1 MDDAYTLVNE
11 GSQDD
16 GVFCEVCDMWV
27 RCLGLEWHLR
37 GYKHID
43 RMNRLIFRSKVR
55 HDILNT
61 LTQNTDLIET
71 AIKNIDS
78 YDFKALITRVDK
90 CAKGAEG

>member
-1 MDDAYTLVNE
+1 MDDGWTLVNE

-16 GVFCEVCDMWV
+16 RVFCEVCDMWV
-27 RCLGLEWHLR
+27 KGLEWHLNSW
-37 GYKHID
+37 KHID

-61 LTQNTDLIET
+61 LTKNTDLIET
-71 AIKNIDS
+71 AINNIDS
-78 YDFKALITRVDK
+78 YDFEALISRVDR